1 VGQAVWAAWLA
12 VIALWA
18 VVTGVGLLIGSRR
31 RIGSA
36 AGAFLLF
43 SMALLALPLALLST
57 ALASGSLGWAPFGVT
72 LVVFVALTAWL
83 ARRRFVSYAAA
94 AAMIAVGVVV
104 GFVAA
109 FFDVVVWSAISL
121 NT

>member
-1 VGQAVWAAWLA
+1 LGQAVWAAWLA

-109 FFDVVVWSAISL
+109 FFEVVVWSAISL

>member
-104 GFVAA
+104 GFVVA
-109 FFDVVVWSAISL
+109 FFEVVV
-121 NT
+121 